1 MRGHRAEGLIRHASR
16 RRGRG
21 WRGAGTRVCRGRSRV
36 RGLDA
41 TTTGPQGSARTVL
54 QRARPCGIDEELD
67 GLGLRTGVQGAWR
80 TQPRGRGAA
89 AGKAHLVDVLRR
101 KVFGDGEGKLG
112 LGDVLARLEAIVP
125 LVALERRHVQ
135 LREVDRLRQRA
146 GRDSQRRPS
155 ENGRPEGQRIG
166 GNQRR
171 VLRVRE
177 RAARALGVWARRKR
191 TWSGAPTGTRS
202 GAGATSLELAD
213 EGSPCSCL
221 LFLAPCL
228 PCWALRRLDTVGM
241 RSETIT
247 VSTCTQRPHRT
258 W

>member
-1 MRGHRAEGLIRHASR
+1 M
-16 RRGRG
+16 
-21 WRGAGTRVCRGRSRV
+21 
-36 RGLDA
+36 
-41 TTTGPQGSARTVL
+41 ARTVMF
-54 QRARPCGIDEELD
+54 G
-67 GLGLRTGVQGAWR
+67 GAIQNYR
-80 TQPRGRGAA
+80 QLTRLSILSMPTSCDLSLVCLSDTMAGRGLPLLLPRRVRRFVLDALGARRRPAA
-89 AGKAHLVDVLRR
+89 
-101 KVFGDGEGKLG
+101 
-112 LGDVLARLEAIVP
+112 P
-125 LVALERRHVQ
+125 SC
-135 LREVDRLRQRA
+135 EVDRLRQRA

-166 GNQRR
+166 GNRRR

-228 PCWALRRLDTVGM
+228 PCGALRRLDTVGM

>member
-166 GNQRR
+166 RNRRR

-177 RAARALGVWARRKR
+177 RAARALGVWARRAPDSASPCLR
-191 TWSGAPTGTRS
+191 GLAGRRPRRQTPPPPRPPALASSPPSGLGPSGAP
-202 GAGATSLELAD
+202 
-213 EGSPCSCL
+213 CSQSRC
-221 LFLAPCL
+221 
-228 PCWALRRLDTVGM
+228 G
-241 RSETIT
+241 
-247 VSTCTQRPHRT
+247 
-258 W
+258 

>member
-101 KVFGDGEGKLG
+101 KVFGDGEDKLS

-166 GNQRR
+166 RNRRR

-177 RAARALGVWARRKR
+177 RAARALGVWARR
-191 TWSGAPTGTRS
+191 APDS
-202 GAGATSLELAD
+202 A
-213 EGSPCSCL
+213 SPCRRG
-221 LFLAPCL
+221 LAGRRPRRQT
-228 PCWALRRLDTVGM
+228 PPPPRPPALASSPPSGLGRAAPWRTS
-241 RSETIT
+241 RSACA
-247 VSTCTQRPHRT
+247 S
-258 W
+258 